1 MAKTYVVGD
10 AVTNATSY
18 ELFEKDGNTYNKIAT
33 QDKGGVISFEVS
45 ALIRGVG
52 SHVLAV
58 KAHADS
64 YESSDYSEPV
74 TYTVE
79 EANNLPAVDGEVLL
93 AFDLTSKTL
102 DDYVS
107 SGVLKK
113 HSLTNVTY
121 TADGMVGT
129 GSSGDSGQIA
139 ELAKSVTL
147 PDNFSIYFKGILAG
161 PEGETTAATTQYGYS
176 FMSKGAARPMINVT
190 QFGSDAA
197 SFRFQPRLVSSGGT
211 NGYETGNALLKNTML
226 DIRFKFV
233 GSAYEIIDRASGEV
247 LSSGTTDTRTANE
260 FTHVFGLGASNFS
273 WTRSGATISHMIVT
287 AD

>member
-1 MAKTYVVGD
+1 MATTYVKGN
-10 AVTNATSY
+10 AVENATSY
-18 ELFEKDGNTYNKIAT
+18 ELFEKNGDTYTSIAT
-33 QDKGGVISFEVS
+33 QNSSGEIGFEVS

-58 KAHADS
+58 KAHADG

-79 EANNLPAVDGEVLL
+79 ETNNLPAVEGEVLL
-93 AFDLTSKTL
+93 ALDLTSKTL

-107 SGVLKK
+107 SGVLKSN
-113 HSLTNVTY
+113 SLTKISY

-129 GSSGDSGQIA
+129 GSSGDTGQIA
-139 ELAKSVTL
+139 ELANTLTL

-161 PEGETTAATTQYGYS
+161 PEGATTTATTQYGYS
-176 FMSKGAARPMINVT
+176 FLSKGTARPMINVT

-226 DIRFKFV
+226 DVRFKFV

-247 LSSGTTDTRTANE
+247 LSSGTTDNRTANQ
-260 FTHVFGLGASNFS
+260 FTHIFGLGASNFS
-273 WTRSGATISHMIVT
+273 WTRSGATVSYMIVT